1 MVCTPVQGGPSQEC
15 VMEDVS
21 NILRFLDMMTG
32 DWAWIPVAAATF
44 IVALIMDFIQKI
56 KGEH

>member
-1 MVCTPVQGGPSQEC
+1 
-15 VMEDVS
+15 MEDAS

-44 IVALIMDFIQKI
+44 IVALIMDFFQKI
-56 KGEH
+56 SGEK